1 MSSSPEEAESENA
14 FQLEGQS
21 SLDPHVIV
29 RARRDVDGGIV
40 DFDYLVVNDRALVQL
55 GLTRDQVLRSSVRA
69 TSPRLFADEMVSWL
83 STVVTSK
90 TPTERHDVTFLRPRA
105 KSMGRFDVRG
115 VGDGDLVSY
124 SFRER
129 TETRDLIDRYRLLLE
144 DSSDIVVRT
153 TAGNLQEWTFDV
165 ATSVLGYAPEE
176 MLGVSLEDLMDP
188 LDESAHREF
197 RERFDSA
204 EIVRSRLRLR
214 AKDGDYHY
222 FAASV
227 HRVLDGH
234 GAVSEVVATLHLI
247 DDEVAAQ
254 EAGASSNERYRLMSQ
269 YGTDVVALERH
280 GAIEWVSPYVEKLL
294 HLSCDEVVG
303 HPLADLVHPDDRAS
317 LQTFYRGVDDVVPL
331 TLTLRMR
338 MADSSSRWVSLRS
351 REVSDVATGERV
363 RVSSW
368 RDAQEDVAAQRA
380 LIASESRFRLLAE
393 NSTDVVVECDA
404 QGVVRW
410 LSPSAQATLGWR
422 AEDLVGRMIDGL
434 VLASDLVQL
443 AQQRAA
449 MSSRTPTAPVEIRY
463 FTSTGN
469 VKWMSQ
475 QMSRVHG
482 AGSEADMVILAL
494 RDVDEG
500 VRIRGA
506 LARVEENFQLLANN
520 VTDVVYT
527 VNLDGEALWVS
538 PSIQEQ
544 LGWQFAD
551 ITGHN
556 ILDLVYPEDRA
567 RVMAW
572 RRLLHLGETLDEL
585 VIRVRRSSGSFV
597 WMKARARPTFDAA
610 GLITG
615 VVVALRNCEN
625 EVVTARA
632 LRTISAGNRLLMRV
646 HDEKELLHSMCQIAV
661 DEGGYAMA
669 WYGKKRDDA
678 SHRVEVVASSSGHD
692 QYLEDLVIH
701 WNDDEFAQG
710 PTGRAFRTGQT
721 CTSSDIDV
729 DVTFEPWRTRA
740 RQNGFRSTAAIP
752 VRVDGR
758 VHGTWQVY
766 AGEPRAFESGVLSV
780 LEDMALEIGFGLS
793 RMTGG

>member
-1 MSSSPEEAESENA
+1 MSFVPEEAMSLKSLH
-14 FQLEGQS
+14 FLGQS
-21 SLDPHVIV
+21 SFDPQVVV
-29 RARRDVDGGIV
+29 RALRDDDEGIV
-40 DFDYLVVNDRALVQL
+40 DFEFLDLNDPALEHM
-55 GLTRDQVLRSSVRA
+55 GLERRSVLPSSLRR
-69 TSPRLFADEMVSWL
+69 TSLRPFGDDLISWL
-83 STVVTSK
+83 SSVVMSRS
-90 TPTERHDVTFLRPRA
+90 PSERHDVTFLR
-105 KSMGRFDVRG
+105 SHESSTVRFDVRA
-115 VGDGDLVSY
+115 VSDRDLVFY
-124 SFRER
+124 SFRQR
-129 TETRDLIDRYRLLLE
+129 SETPDPIDRYRLLLE

-153 TAGNLQEWTFDV
+153 TAGNREEWNFDV
-165 ATSVLGYAPEE
+165 ATSSLGYTREE
-176 MLGVSLEDLMDP
+176 MSGVSVEELMDP
-188 LDESAHREF
+188 SDESARREF
-197 RERFDSA
+197 HERLYSA
-204 EIVRSRLRLR
+204 GIQRSRLRLR
-214 AKDGDYHY
+214 AKDGTYH
-222 FAASV
+222 FFSALV
-227 HRVLDGH
+227 HRVLDGRGTVH
-234 GAVSEVVATLHLI
+234 EVVATLHLI
-247 DDEVAAQ
+247 DDEVAEQ
-254 EAGASSNERYRLMSQ
+254 EAAARSNERYRLMSQ
-269 YGTDVVALERH
+269 YGTDVIALERH
-280 GAIEWVSPYVEKLL
+280 GSIEWVSPYVEQLQ
-294 HLSCDEVVG
+294 HLSCDDVVG

-338 MADSSSRWVSLRS
+338 MADSSSRWVSMRS
-351 REVSDVATGERV
+351 REVLDVATGDRV

-368 RDAQEDVAAQRA
+368 RDAQDEVAGQRA

-404 QGVVRW
+404 QGTIRW

-422 AEDLVGRMIDGL
+422 SDDLVGTMIDDR
-434 VLASDLVQL
+434 VLILDLDHL
-443 AQQRAA
+443 ARQREAISGD
-449 MSSRTPTAPVEIRY
+449 SSSAPVEIRY
-463 FTSTGN
+463 LTNTGN

-475 QMSRVHG
+475 EVRRVHG
-482 AGSEADMVILAL
+482 AASEADTIILAL
-494 RDVDEG
+494 RDVDES
-500 VRIRGA
+500 VKIRVA
-506 LARVEENFQLLANN
+506 LAQVEANFQLLAGN

-527 VNLDGEALWVS
+527 VNLDGEMLWVS
-538 PSIQEQ
+538 PSIHEQ

-551 ITGHN
+551 IISHN
-556 ILDLVYPEDRA
+556 VLDLVFPEDRA

-597 WMKARARPTFDAA
+597 WMKARSQPTRDAT
-610 GLITG
+610 GLING

-646 HDEKELLHSMCQIAV
+646 HDESELLHSMCQIAV
-661 DEGGYAMA
+661 DEGGYALA
-669 WYGKKRDDA
+669 WYGKKRDDV
-678 SHRVEVVASSSGHD
+678 SHRVEVVASSSGHEK
-692 QYLEDLVIH
+692 YLEDLVIH

-752 VRVDGR
+752 VRVDGQ

-766 AGEPRAFESGVLSV
+766 AGEPRAFEPGVLAV

-793 RMTGG
+793 RMRGD